1 MIEAASA
8 IDRDLKILMSQKLL
22 RLLTFVAASLSNCQS
37 APPLTPVGYN
47 GTTESGVISAR
58 PLTDAEMAKAI
69 TSAQRASQMAPAITA
84 VNTLGGLDP
93 TGATQMAVT
102 AETKRRMADFQRYVP
117 GMMARNV
124 QRLEAYCGSNA
135 RTDACV
141 EFRKTKAEMKARGQ
155 SMPDGSVP
163 NP

>member
-1 MIEAASA
+1 MP
-8 IDRDLKILMSQKLL
+8 QKLL
-22 RLLTFVAASLSNCQS
+22 ILLAVVAASLTSCQS
-37 APPLTPVGYN
+37 ASPVTPVGYN
-47 GTTESGVISAR
+47 GTTENGVMSAR

-84 VNTLGGLDP
+84 LNTLGGLDP

-117 GMMARNV
+117 GMMATNV
-124 QRLEAYCGSNA
+124 QRLEAYCSSNA
-135 RTDACV
+135 KTDACV
-141 EFRKTKAEMKARGQ
+141 EFRNTKAEMKARGQ
-155 SMPDGSVP
+155 RMPDGSVP